1 MKTIQN
7 LLEKWK
13 QKTPPEYDVRGVLPY
28 IIKKH
33 TGADIKP
40 EHISLTRA
48 VVFIKASSITKTE
61 IFIKKEKIL
70 EDLHTVLGEKA
81 PKDIR

>member
-13 QKTPPEYDVRGVLPY
+13 QKTPLEYDIRAVLPS

-33 TGADIKP
+33 TGVDIKP
-40 EHISLTRA
+40 EHISLTRT
-48 VVFIKASSITKTE
+48 VVFIKTSSIAKTE
-61 IFIKKEKIL
+61 IFIKKTKIL
-70 EDLHTVLGEKA
+70 EEISGILGEKA